1 MSARTYV
8 SRSHALGFA
17 AELGLS
23 RNGCPSG
30 RLVRCRRQRNAAE
43 PSGRFRCVL
52 ALVRHTGRRVNAI
65 VSLRASDVLL
75 TRQSMRAALAA
86 YAMDL
91 AHADAWPQGAI
102 RWGAATDNLGFE
114 AVTPISTEARAAVDM
129 YLREHPKLV
138 DAPLFASIEDAS
150 RARRCS
156 ARHPAPVRSAWRA
169 RMPG

>member
-17 AELGLS
+17 AELGRS

-30 RLVRCRRQRNAAE
+30 RLVRCRGQRK
-43 PSGRFRCVL
+43 
-52 ALVRHTGRRVNAI
+52 ALSHPVAFGAFWRHTGRRVNAI